1 MEISDKELADH
12 LPNILDFVFQG
23 GSVTVTHE
31 GVAKIQIKPINDD
44 ERLAY
49 LIRIGK
55 VRPALKP
62 GPIEFGPPFQRR
74 PGTKPVLESF
84 LEERHAEDED

>member
-31 GVAKIQIKPINDD
+31 GVAKIQIKPITDQG
-44 ERLAY
+44 RLEY
-49 LIRIGK
+49 LISTGK
-55 VRPALKP
+55 VRPALHP
-62 GPIEFGPPFQRR
+62 GPIEFGPPFSVE
-74 PGTKPVLESF
+74 PGKKSPLDYL
-84 LEERHAEDED
+84 LEERYGEDDD